1 MVSKYKLSSYGLSSS
16 KNGYTAKET
25 AKAIEDAEDEGY
37 NNGYDNG
44 RDDGYNDGYLDGSNN
59 GIINGVNIGY
69 NEGYNKGYKE
79 GCEETEKWYKDKL
92 NFLCKYSE
100 CSTDIQLLF
109 IYKCRELDFNKT
121 RLNIAKVLYETNKKL
136 LSELKSGNV
145 ENVISI
151 LEDKIS
157 QFENEAPVCEN
168 EIKTLEENLENVN
181 KILTKRM
188 KRYVNREH

>member
-16 KNGYTAKET
+16 KKGYTAKET
-25 AKAIEDAEDEGY
+25 AKAIEDAEDEAYSDGYGNGYNYGYADGY
-37 NNGYDNG
+37 NNGFTDACNIV
-44 RDDGYNDGYLDGSNN
+44 NN
-59 GIINGVNIGY
+59 GS
-69 NEGYNKGYKE
+69 
-79 GCEETEKWYKDKL
+79 EETEKWYKDKL
-92 NFLCKYSE
+92 NFLCKYSD

-136 LSELKSGNV
+136 LLELKSGNV

-157 QFENEAPVCEN
+157 QFENDAPVCEN

-181 KILTKRM
+181 KILTSRM
-188 KRYVNREH
+188 KRYVICEH